1 VRAFAIDEFGKPG
14 EVTELPVPTAGQG
27 EVVIRVAAASVNPMD
42 AVVAAGGAQQWA
54 QHRFPL
60 VPGLDAAGTVTAVG
74 PGVAGI
80 SVGDEVMASA
90 SDKPYYGGGTF
101 AEFVAIPVQAVAKKP
116 ISVDIKAAS
125 TLPLAGLTAL
135 AAIEAIEPQSGQ
147 TIAVIGATG
156 AVGSFFV
163 QFAAKR
169 GATVVALARPANSD
183 YARQL
188 GATEVIDHT
197 ADPVAQIH
205 KAHPDGIDAIADFT
219 GNLTLVA
226 ATSLLLKQ
234 GGLIASSAAYGLDA
248 ALFATRGIEV
258 GRVNAL
264 PNSRLSELA
273 RLIDG
278 EGIRPPQIQE
288 RSLND
293 AAAALTAVG
302 QRHNRGKVVLTI
314 G

>member
-1 VRAFAIDEFGKPG
+1 MRAFAIDEFGKPG
-14 EVTELPVPTAGQG
+14 SVKELPDPTPGEG
-27 EVVIRVAAASVNPMD
+27 EVVIRVVAASINPMD
-42 AVVAAGGAQQWA
+42 AVVAAGGAQAWA

-74 PGVAGI
+74 VGVSGVK
-80 SVGDEVMASA
+80 VGDEVVASA

-101 AEFVAIPVQAVAKKP
+101 AELVAVPVQAVAKKP
-116 ISVDIKAAS
+116 VSIDIKAAS

-135 AAIEAIEPQSGQ
+135 ATLEALDPRPGQ
-147 TIAVIGATG
+147 AIAVIGATG

-169 GATVVALARPANSD
+169 GSTVIALARTANME

-188 GATEVIDHT
+188 GAAEVVEHT

-205 KAHPDGIDAIADFT
+205 KAHPEGIDAIADFT

-226 ATSLLLKQ
+226 AMSILLKQ
-234 GGLIASSAAYGLDA
+234 GGVIASSASYQLDA
-248 ALFATRGIEV
+248 ALFETRAIEV
-258 GRVNAL
+258 RRVNAL
-264 PNSRLSELA
+264 PTNRLTDLS

-278 EGIRPPQIQE
+278 EGIQPPHIQE
-288 RSLND
+288 RSLD
-293 AAAALTAVG
+293 QAGEALAAVG